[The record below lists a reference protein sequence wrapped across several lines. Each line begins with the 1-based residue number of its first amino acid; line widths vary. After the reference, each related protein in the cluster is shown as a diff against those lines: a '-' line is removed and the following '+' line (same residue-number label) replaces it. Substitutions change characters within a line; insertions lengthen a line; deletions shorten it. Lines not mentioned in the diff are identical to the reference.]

1 MKQTLLITGAAK
13 RIGASIARHMASLD
27 YDIALHCNDS
37 IGDAKTLLGE
47 ISQKYPKIKSKIY
60 SGNLTDASFASGLVA
75 DVFKDFGNL
84 SLIINNASVFTKSN
98 CLDFNQADFT
108 HCIDLHVKA
117 PCIITSS
124 FYKIV
129 KSNIS
134 LQTLSPSV
142 INICD
147 ANFMR
152 AKTMYFNYLLSK
164 KMLFEAS
171 RQMSVEFAP
180 EIRINCIMPG
190 YIIGAVN
197 EDTGYLQRLEKQIP
211 LQTKG
216 SQQDICQ
223 AVEYLSKARYITGQW
238 ISVDGGYGNVNL

>member
-1 MKQTLLITGAAK
+1 MKQTLLITGASK
-13 RIGASIARHMASLD
+13 RIGAAIASHMASLG

-37 IGDAKTLLGE
+37 INDAKNLLGE
-47 ISQKYPKIKSKIY
+47 ISQKYPKIKSQIY
-60 SGNLTDASFASGLVA
+60 RGDLTDTSFASSLVT
-75 DVFKDFGNL
+75 DVVKDFGSL
-84 SLIINNASVFTKSN
+84 SLVINNASVFTKSN

-108 HCIDLHVKA
+108 HCVDLHVKA

-124 FYKIV
+124 FYKII

-134 LQTLSPSV
+134 LQALSPSV

-171 RQMSVEFAP
+171 KQMSVEFAP
-180 EIRINCIMPG
+180 ELRINCIMPG
-190 YIIGAVN
+190 YIMGAAN
-197 EDTGYLQRLEKQIP
+197 EDPAYLERLEKQIP
-211 LQTKG
+211 LQKKG